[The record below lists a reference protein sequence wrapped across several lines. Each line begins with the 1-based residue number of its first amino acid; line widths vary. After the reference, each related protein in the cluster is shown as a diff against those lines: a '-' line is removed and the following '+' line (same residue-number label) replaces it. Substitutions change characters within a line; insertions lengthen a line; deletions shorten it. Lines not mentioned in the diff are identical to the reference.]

1 MGMSG
6 SVGHCNLR
14 DPGGES
20 SSEQETGSEPA
31 EEGLSLSSGD
41 HPIASWLASS
51 VWTAK
56 KGEEILRN
64 SFAFQLVL
72 FTPQSKRSI
81 RGSSNIKTGVMPRLD
96 CFRIQRTNSEIPLSK
111 YYFSLQKATDRVSFR
126 V

>member
-56 KGEEILRN
+56 KGEEILQWSQDILLPRCPEL
-64 SFAFQLVL
+64 SQV
-72 FTPQSKRSI
+72 TS
-81 RGSSNIKTGVMPRLD
+81 GSSA
-96 CFRIQRTNSEIPLSK
+96 LSCPG
-111 YYFSLQKATDRVSFR
+111 
-126 V
+126 